1 MDSKNAEWHY
11 ETKEKSQQINY
22 SWQKTQNNQTLIRKK
37 SQRGDERWEDVHIIR
52 KISYNNNGDD
62 SRGGKIDFRPFF
74 QKPGSHGLICP
85 SKTFR

>member
-11 ETKEKSQQINY
+11 ETKEKS
-22 SWQKTQNNQTLIRKK
+22 QKTQNNQTLIRKK

-74 QKPGSHGLICP
+74 KSQEAMV
-85 SKTFR
+85 